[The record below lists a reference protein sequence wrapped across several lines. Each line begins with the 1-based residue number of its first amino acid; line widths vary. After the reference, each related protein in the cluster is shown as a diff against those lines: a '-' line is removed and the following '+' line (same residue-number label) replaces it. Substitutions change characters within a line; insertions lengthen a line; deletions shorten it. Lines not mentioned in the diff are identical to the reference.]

1 MKKWLSVFCLV
12 MLLVPVRA
20 QQMEVTDFTRQKKGI
35 LWGLLKK
42 EKVATD
48 KTMAIL
54 DLTTGEKGFEFKA
67 DGTTAVKADE
77 GDCMLT
83 LKVPHKTTFLVIKHP
98 EYGQLTWKVPISKL
112 KKKKHY
118 KATLLTYS
126 PDKEYKLN
134 KQWVVFNVE
143 PAKAILTVDS
153 TTVLIRDGEAQMEL
167 PLGKHAFR
175 VESPF
180 YEVCEDSL
188 ELTDS
193 AKITIPVTL
202 QSVYSYLTVRTPLEG
217 CDIRVD
223 GETIGHTIAT
233 SGRLLPGKH
242 RVTVF
247 RRRLC
252 YYDGEIMVGQN
263 EKKVLELAAG
273 DLKARLVSAKQKNR
287 LTLPAISDTTT
298 VARPSTLTSVL
309 APKISAPVTIE
320 APGDSTE
327 IFVDMEPVGRGKWSG
342 TLAEGFHTV
351 SSRKDSVESR
361 IQYLW
366 VDDSLPKTL
375 KLSAPMADYG
385 VLDIHSNVVGADVFL
400 NGVKAGTTPCVVTN
414 LPAGKSFKV
423 LLSKDGCHKAERVVK
438 VIPNDMVDVNIK
450 MKIKKIKSKK

>member
-12 MLLVPVRA
+12 ILLMPVRA
-20 QQMEVTDFTRQKKGI
+20 QQMEVTDFARQKKGI
-35 LWGLLKK
+35 FWGLLKK
-42 EKVATD
+42 KKVATD

-54 DLTTGEKGFEFKA
+54 DLATGEQGFDFKA
-67 DGTTAVKADE
+67 DGTVAVKADE

-98 EYGQLTWKVPISKL
+98 DYGQLTWKVPVRRL

-118 KATLLTYS
+118 QATLLTYS
-126 PDKEYKLN
+126 PDKEYKLK

-143 PAKAILTVDS
+143 PANAILTVDS
-153 TTVLIRDGEAQMEL
+153 TTVLIRDGAAQMEL
-167 PLGKHAFR
+167 PIGKHTYS

-180 YEVCEDSL
+180 YESKEDSL

-193 AKITIPVTL
+193 AKLTIPVTL

-252 YYDGEIMVGQN
+252 YYDGEVMVGQN
-263 EKKVLELAAG
+263 EKKVLELAAT
-273 DLKARLVSAKQKNR
+273 DLKGRVVSAKQKSR
-287 LTLPAISDTTT
+287 MLLPATSDTTT
-298 VARPSTLTSVL
+298 AARPSALTSVV

-320 APGDSTE
+320 APDDSTE
-327 IFVDMEPVGRGKWSG
+327 IFVDMESVGRGKWSG
-342 TLAEGFHTV
+342 TLAGGFHTI
-351 SSRKDSVESR
+351 SSRKDSVESNL
-361 IQYLW
+361 QYLW
-366 VDDSLPKTL
+366 VDDSLPQTL

-385 VLDIHSNVVGADVFL
+385 VLDIHSNVVGADIFL

-423 LLSKDGCHKAERVVK
+423 LLTKEGCRQAERVVK

-450 MKIKKIKSKK
+450 MKIKKIKDKE